1 MGSMSECSK
10 IIGYILAWIA
20 LLLSIAT
27 IATPEWRKNDVQ
39 GEVVETIIR
48 TQGLWWKCTFYPTGN
63 WQCDDYDRFFIA
75 LPTAVIGARVFCMLS
90 LVFQLIVIVVVP
102 LGFQACMCIDKNV
115 VRNKQK
121 IIITAG
127 ALSLLAGCCIGTA
140 VSWYAAL
147 VVEDYSRYATGL
159 SAGIE
164 TTVQRFVY
172 GHGLYLGWAAMSCNF
187 IQGIAFCCSS
197 WGGHDDEY
205 KYEEEMDMIEDM
217 QSNKPLTSNMQG
229 ANVDMNVTQPTFV
242 QSVPQVVQQVPVQT
256 QYVPVQQVQQVPV
269 QQAYLPTY
277 QASVAGSRTR
287 YM

>member
-1 MGSMSECSK
+1 M
-10 IIGYILAWIA
+10 AWIS

-27 IATPEWRKNDVQ
+27 IAIPDWRKNDVQ

-48 TQGLWWKCTFYPTGN
+48 TQGLWWKCTFFPTGN

-75 LPTAVIGARVFCMLS
+75 LPTAVIGARVFCMLA
-90 LVFQLIVIVVVP
+90 LVFQLIIIVTVP
-102 LGFQACMCIDKNV
+102 LGFSTCMCIDKNV

-121 IIITAG
+121 IIVGSG
-127 ALSLLAGCCIGTA
+127 ALSLLSGCCIGTA

-164 TTVQRFVY
+164 TSVQRFIY
-172 GHGLYLGWAAMSCNF
+172 GKGLYFGWAAMSVLF
-187 IQGIAFCCSS
+187 IQGIMFCCSS

-205 KYEEEMDMIEDM
+205 KYEEELDMMSDLH
-217 QSNKPLTSNMQG
+217 STKPLTTNMQQQQHHHPMM
-229 ANVDMNVTQPTFV
+229 DMNATQPTFV
-242 QSVPQVVQQVPVQT
+242 QSVPQVVQQVPMQT
-256 QYVPVQQVQQVPV
+256 QYVPVQQVPV
-269 QQAYLPTY
+269 QQYLPTY